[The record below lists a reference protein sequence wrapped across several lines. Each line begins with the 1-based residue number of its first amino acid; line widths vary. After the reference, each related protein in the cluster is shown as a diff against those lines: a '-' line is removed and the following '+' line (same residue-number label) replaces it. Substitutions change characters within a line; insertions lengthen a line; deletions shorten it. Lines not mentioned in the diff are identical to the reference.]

1 MKTKC
6 EMYMLTTMGKTKCQ
20 MTSDMGIKTYLQ
32 EDARDC
38 GAMLSTRLNSVP
50 SLDLASLYLL
60 AS

>member
-1 MKTKC
+1 
-6 EMYMLTTMGKTKCQ
+6 MLTTMGKTKCQ
-20 MTSDMGIKTYLQ
+20 MTSDMGIKNYLQ

-38 GAMLSTRLNSVP
+38 GAMLSMRLNSVP